1 MTTSFDFRP
10 WKIETRQGR
19 KTAYRV
25 RWAVA
30 RRNFSKSFLTMALA
44 ESFRA
49 SLITAA
55 RKGEGFDTDS
65 GLPESLERKRRNI
78 SFYQHTTEFTAAA
91 WPAAAAKSRIS
102 IIEALAKV
110 TPVIVR
116 DLAGRPDPDI
126 LRHALTKKLNQG
138 GRAGQLDDDETR
150 ARPGPPGP

>member
-10 WKIETRQGR
+10 WKIEIRKGR
-19 KTAYRV
+19 KIPYRV

-65 GLPESLERKRRNI
+65 GLPESMERKRRNVT
-78 SFYQHTTEFTAAA
+78 FYQHAAEFTAAA
-91 WPAAAAKSRIS
+91 WPAAAAKTRVS
-102 IIEALAKV
+102 IIEALIWV
-110 TPVIVR
+110 IPVIAR
-116 DLAGRPDPDI
+116 DLAGEPDPDT
-126 LRHALTKKLNQG
+126 LRRALKKETQPGHHA
-138 GRAGQLDDDETR
+138 D
-150 ARPGPPGP
+150 